1 MCPGVNGDVVQII
14 DGGLELFRVQEDVL
28 TDKKVGRT
36 LVVLDEEI
44 VESIRRL
51 KRSVNPWRQVMQRTR
66 NQPAVG
72 HRQS

>member
-1 MCPGVNGDVVQII
+1 MNGDVVQII

-44 VESIRRL
+44 VEGVRRL

-66 NQPAVG
+66 NQPAAG